1 MISEGKKRRTDRLTG
16 LILLILTLVYGY
28 MPFQFKIA
36 FMTDPI
42 GPKAFPF
49 IIAGMMLF
57 FSLFLIIR
65 PDEDPDW
72 PEREVWLRKALVLI
86 SFVIYAYTLVPLG
99 FLLSTTLEITF
110 LAVMF
115 DGKASKG
122 LVAAIATSLV
132 LYSLFVFILG
142 IPLPFG
148 KIFGVR

>member
-1 MISEGKKRRTDRLTG
+1 MVSEERNRRTDRLTG

-28 MPFQFKIA
+28 LALQFKIT
-36 FMTDPI
+36 FMVDPI
-42 GPKAFPF
+42 GPKAFPL
-49 IIAGMMLF
+49 IIAGMMILF
-57 FSLFLIIR
+57 SIFLIVR
-65 PDEDPDW
+65 PDKEPDW
-72 PEREVWLRKALVLI
+72 PDRAVWLRKALVLA
-86 SFVIYAYTLVPLG
+86 SFVVYAYTLVPLG

-142 IPLPFG
+142 IPLPVG
-148 KIFGVR
+148 KIFGG